1 MDIRSNALRRSERI
15 AILTTTEING
25 IFRSTLFKN
34 VSTVFSGDVLARAI
48 GFLTTWILIRHLTPV
63 EYGIFSILDMVAGV
77 SAGLITTGFN
87 RSMIKSVASH
97 KKDPATAWQIAGTV
111 LKIEIIYGLVLAL
124 GLYLSAD
131 FLSRSFFH
139 KPELL
144 FYLRLC
150 SIGVLGNILFT
161 YRNAIFQAFM
171 KFRLN
176 AHFTVG
182 HSLCYLGI
190 ILLFLLN
197 DQFNIQVIST
207 VYVSLPLAVSII
219 AIAFLRD
226 DFKKARKKRLSNF
239 FSSMGSNY
247 GWLFCYTLCLWFSSQ
262 FHMIILSRYFPMQE
276 IGLYGFAYKIY
287 GLSLILMNA
296 INSVLL
302 PAFSGITE
310 KSVLRQSF
318 KKTVKATAGIS
329 VCFLASIP
337 FLGFFISIFAGVRYS
352 GACTMLQILIFGT
365 ATSTLLSPPVN
376 VLFALDKFKLIAI
389 GGLIFISI
397 NAAGQLTITP
407 VFGGLGAAS
416 IQVLSH
422 LVLNSYF
429 TFNVYRELYV
439 KYAY

>member
-1 MDIRSNALRRSERI
+1 MVRSA
-15 AILTTTEING
+15 
-25 IFRSTLFKN
+25 LFKN
-34 VSTVFSGDVLARAI
+34 VSTVFGGDMLASAI
-48 GFLTTWILIRHLTPV
+48 GFLTTWILVRHLTPD

-87 RSMIKSVASH
+87 WSMIKSVASH
-97 KKDPATAWQIAGTV
+97 KKDPATAWHIAGTV
-111 LKIEIIYGLVLAL
+111 LKIEIIYGLLLAL

-131 FLSRSFFH
+131 FLSRSLFH
-139 KPELL
+139 KPELQ

-176 AHFTVG
+176 AVFTAG

-190 ILLFLLN
+190 ILLFLLK
-197 DQFNIQVIST
+197 DQFNIRSISV
-207 VYVSLPLAVSII
+207 VYVSLPLAFSII
-219 AIAFLRD
+219 AIVLLRD
-226 DFKKARKKRLSNF
+226 GFKKARKERLSDF

-247 GWLFCYTLCLWFSSQ
+247 GWLLCYTLCLWFSGQ

-287 GLSLILMNA
+287 GLSLMLMNA

-302 PAFSGITE
+302 PTFSGIAE
-310 KSVLRQSF
+310 KSALRKSF
-318 KKTVKATAGIS
+318 KKTLKGTAGVAIL
-329 VCFLASIP
+329 FLASIP
-337 FLGFFISIFAGVRYS
+337 FLGFFVSMFAGERYADAS
-352 GACTMLQILIFGT
+352 TILQILIFGA

-389 GGLIFISI
+389 GGLIFVAI
-397 NAAGQLTITP
+397 NAAGQLTVTP

-429 TFNVYRELYV
+429 TFNVYRLLYAE
-439 KYAY
+439 KSF